1 MCPVHLDVHKT
12 DEVIVLGKWHSAACA
27 IPGYAWLP
35 AWGPA
40 AWGPPVWGPL
50 VWEPPVWKPPAWGPP
65 ACLGTTC
72 LGITGKDV
80 IDDHKMQSVPVVCA

>member
-50 VWEPPVWKPPAWGPP
+50 VWEPLV
-65 ACLGTTC
+65 
-72 LGITGKDV
+72 
-80 IDDHKMQSVPVVCA
+80 